1 MLWLKIAKAME
12 VDMESMELEV
22 KVAKPSPLPFQMILV
37 VGWTQFVT
45 VPRNSEPSL
54 DIATI
59 YRILIWEQC
68 PHLLLVKSLWMNTI
82 QNQTSLTL
90 MVLELMGEIMEGVIE
105 KEDMER
111 EKVVKDI
118 MEVVDIME
126 VAVMAM

>member
-1 MLWLKIAKAME
+1 
-12 VDMESMELEV
+12 MESMELEV
-22 KVAKPSPLPFQMILV
+22 RVAKPSPLPFQMILAV
-37 VGWTQFVT
+37 EWTQFVT

-68 PHLLLVKSLWMNTI
+68 PHLLLVKLLWMNTI

-105 KEDMER
+105 KED
-111 EKVVKDI
+111 I

-126 VAVMAM
+126 VAVMAMVITMEEDL

>member
-68 PHLLLVKSLWMNTI
+68 PHLLLVKSLWTNTI

-90 MVLELMGEIMEGVIE
+90 MVLELMGEIMEG
-105 KEDMER
+105 
-111 EKVVKDI
+111 
-118 MEVVDIME
+118 
-126 VAVMAM
+126 AVMAMEITMEEDLEDQEDLEDLEV